1 MPSKP
6 YVPKFSPLGLMGLVH
21 ESCLDHFLTFIASIY
36 WSLVSAPLPLEVQS
50 WGRWW
55 SPFILLTSADMT
67 VLGHCSRQAGGGKKL
82 MGQSLVHSQR
92 LGSLVWVS
100 SCLLAS
106 YLCVLTWAGLCAH
119 VALGFHSLWTFIS
132 KYFWVFHKYL
142 QWAFEQLVVM
152 FETIKQVSKYFCEYY
167 LLWWIPCCNDVHGF

>member
-6 YVPKFSPLGLMGLVH
+6 YVPKFSPLGLTGLVH

-67 VLGHCSRQAGGGKKL
+67 ALGHCSRQAGGGKKL

-92 LGSLVWVS
+92 LSSLVWVS
-100 SCLLAS
+100 SCFFWLGMNKGCLPTLLCF
-106 YLCVLTWAGLCAH
+106 LLVFFCLGLLTWAGLYAH
-119 VALGFHSLWTFIS
+119 VAMGFHINILEFFINTCNGP
-132 KYFWVFHKYL
+132 L
-142 QWAFEQLVVM
+142 GN
-152 FETIKQVSKYFCEYY
+152 
-167 LLWWIPCCNDVHGF
+167 LL